1 MTVVPWWEDLEIRPE
16 ITNAAGQ
23 IEDVQMSLGAAVA
36 PPEGVPTPPYADP
49 THYGQITHPTGRLTA
64 LLADIAV
71 RLAGGPDGY
80 TKAGALTRL
89 NQGMG
94 GGKSHA
100 EIGAW
105 HLAAHPHEFLATDI
119 GQAVATA
126 AADKFGKPL
135 PDDLNSPL
143 VVVLDLDNGTPGV
156 RRDGVDGPY
165 AKTLYEKFLWR
176 LFAGNADL
184 FTQYRPH
191 WQDKATIKEALAAQ
205 GRPVLIVIDEIMDYI
220 GNGLTGAADP
230 QLASQD
236 MAFLRALLD
245 SVNDVPYVAMLVAMI
260 DPEKDRISLAA
271 DGKERQKDLH
281 ALLERNGRSATVN
294 EDTDFTA
301 ILRRRLFTAPPGDA
315 LTAATA
321 KAFDPVRKDH
331 GWSKVFA
338 ALNADWVSDWERAVA
353 RAYPFHPQLMHLAE
367 QEWAKNAGYQNVRST
382 IRVFAATVYALRQR
396 VASGGWAPLLIGPG
410 DLPLGNNEVRE
421 ALLGSGLISDISLE
435 ANYRSIIQGDITNLA
450 ESSDASGQARALDR
464 TVAVKEHWGIAN
476 PHAHERAATMIAVA
490 SLMPRG
496 AGRRGAA
503 EPEIKVASALPTITY
518 SVGDADGVISRL
530 TDINSDASMASAEAI
545 EGKGGQPRRYYL
557 NPETGAKVIYRQ
569 HRQSITNQDRDDLIA
584 STVQAMT
591 TSGPFSRTL
600 FIDADRSLA
609 SDEERR
615 DLARDTLLNAGV
627 DDARTNRLIVLDPSG
642 FSLRNGMSEATLAA
656 VQSAAGVGAQP
667 ATVTWASSAVYAVV
681 NTQRRR
687 AAREAASDYLAW
699 QRTYNSPELAANE
712 AARGT
717 ARKSMDEAHDALKR
731 NLRRAYQHILYLA
744 QHSLDSPRQIA
755 ELTLENDAETALNGT
770 TVWKELAEKGKVFHA
785 GQFTAKALL
794 TNLASG
800 DYGRPLSEL
809 RDAFYQSP
817 RLPLLP
823 RGDQDLKAA
832 IFSAVSSGDLRL
844 VGADGI
850 EKVVDTAET
859 INLSSQGLRLAK
871 PIIHEPC
878 EKCGRTD
885 CHGTCEPTT
894 PPTCAKCGKAE
905 CAGDCP
911 CPECGKT
918 TCDGTC
924 AKPPVTH
931 QMQVKFTVATAVDE
945 SNQGQM
951 TNLIES
957 LFSGLLEGKVTFVAG
972 TIQVVATSQQAQA
985 IQEAAEAM
993 GVTVSVKPTS

>member
-1 MTVVPWWEDLEIRPE
+1 MIVHWWEALEIRPE
-16 ITNAAGQ
+16 ITNASGQ

-36 PPEGVPTPPYADP
+36 PPEGIPAPTYADP
-49 THYGQITHPTGRLTA
+49 IHYGHITHPTGRLTA

-80 TKAGALTRL
+80 TKAGALIRL

-105 HLAAHPHEFLATDI
+105 HLAAHPEQFLVTDI
-119 GQAVATA
+119 GKAVASA
-126 AADKFGKPL
+126 AEDKLGKSL
-135 PDDLNSPL
+135 PSDLDNPL

-156 RRDGVDGPY
+156 RREDVDGPY
-165 AKTLYEKFLWR
+165 AKTLFEKFLWR

-184 FTQYRPH
+184 FTQFRPH
-191 WQDKATIKEALAAQ
+191 WQDKAKIKEALAAQ
-205 GRPVLIVIDEIMDYI
+205 ARPVLIVIDEIMDYI

-230 QLASQD
+230 KLASQD

-245 SVNDVPYVAMLVAMI
+245 SVNDVPFVAMLVAMI
-260 DPEKDRISLAA
+260 DPEKDRISLAD

-281 ALLERNGRSATVN
+281 SLLERNGRSATVN

-301 ILRRRLFTAPPGDA
+301 ILRRRLFTAPPSA
-315 LTAATA
+315 AVTSATA
-321 KAFDPVRKDH
+321 KAYDSVRKDH
-331 GWSKVFA
+331 GWSKVLA
-338 ALNADWVSDWERAVA
+338 SLNADWVSDWERAVA
-353 RAYPFHPQLMHLAE
+353 RSYPFHPQLMHLAE

-382 IRVFAATVYALRQR
+382 IRVFAATVYALRRR
-396 VASGGWAPLLIGPG
+396 VMSGDWAPLLIGPG
-410 DLPLGNNEVRE
+410 DLPLWNNEVRE

-450 ESSDASGQARALDR
+450 ESAEASGQARSLDKSV
-464 TVAVKEHWGIAN
+464 TVKEHWGSAN

-496 AGRRGAA
+496 AGRRGASDL
-503 EPEIKVASALPTITY
+503 EIKVASALPTITY

-584 STVQAMT
+584 TTVQAMT
-591 TSGPFSRTL
+591 SSGPFTKSV
-600 FIDADRSLA
+600 FVDADRSLP

-615 DLARDTLLNAGV
+615 DSARDTLINTGV

-656 VQSAAGVGAQP
+656 VQSASGVGAQP

-687 AAREAASDYLAW
+687 AAREAAADYLAW
-699 QRTYNSPELAANE
+699 QRTHSSPELSANE
-712 AARGT
+712 AAKRT
-717 ARKSMDEAHDALKR
+717 ARKSMDEAHEALKR

-744 QHSLDSPRQIA
+744 QHSLDSPRQVI
-755 ELTLENDAETALNGT
+755 ELTLENDAETSLNGT
-770 TVWKELAEKGKVFHA
+770 TVWKELAEKGKVFHS
-785 GQFTAKALL
+785 GKFTAKALL
-794 TNLASG
+794 VNLADA

-823 RGDQDLKAA
+823 GGDADLRAA
-832 IFSAVSSGDLRL
+832 IFAAVTSGDLRL

-859 INLSSQGLRLAK
+859 INLSSQGLRLAR
-871 PIIHEPC
+871 PLEPEPC
-878 EKCGRTD
+878 PKCGKPECD
-885 CHGTCEPTT
+885 GTCPTT
-894 PPTCAKCGKAE
+894 PVACAKCGKTD

-918 TCDGTC
+918 TCAGDCSTLPK
-924 AKPPVTH
+924 ADQV
-931 QMQVKFTVATAVDE
+931 QVKFTIAAAVDQA
-945 SNQGQM
+945 NQGQM
-951 TNLIES
+951 TSLLEA
-957 LFSGLLEGKVTFVAG
+957 LFSGFLAGDVTFVAG
-972 TIQVVATSQQAQA
+972 TVQVVTSKQQAQA
-985 IQEAAEAM
+985 IQSAAEALSA
-993 GVTVSVKPTS
+993 TVSVKPSN

>member
-1 MTVVPWWEDLEIRPE
+1 MSVIPWWQSLEIRPE
-16 ITNAAGQ
+16 ITNASGQ
-23 IEDVQMSLGAAVA
+23 IEDVQMSLGAAVT
-36 PPEGVPTPPYADP
+36 PPEGVLAPPYADVE
-49 THYGQITHPTGRLTA
+49 HYGQITHPTGRLTA

-80 TKAGALTRL
+80 TKSGALTRL

-105 HLAAHPHEFLATDI
+105 HLAAHPEQFLTTDI
-119 GQAVATA
+119 GKAVAYA
-126 AADKFGKPL
+126 AEDKLGKPL
-135 PDDLNSPL
+135 PPDLGVPL

-156 RRDGVDGPY
+156 RREDVDGPY
-165 AKTLYEKFLWR
+165 ARTLYQKFLWR
-176 LFAGNADL
+176 LFGGNSDL
-184 FTQYRPH
+184 YTRYQAH
-191 WQDKATIKEALAAQ
+191 WQDKTKIKEALAAQ
-205 GRPVLIVIDEIMDYI
+205 GRPVLVVIDEIMDYV

-260 DPEKDRISLAA
+260 DPEKDRISLSE
-271 DGKERQKDLH
+271 DGKERQRDLH
-281 ALLERNGRSATVN
+281 SLLERNGRSATVN

-301 ILRRRLFTAPPGDA
+301 ILRRRLFTDAPSLS
-315 LTAATA
+315 LTTATA
-321 KAFDPVRKDH
+321 NAYDSVRKDP

-338 ALNADWVSDWERAVA
+338 SLSADWVKDWERAVA
-353 RAYPFHPQLMHLAE
+353 RSYPFHPQLMHLAE

-396 VASGGWAPLLIGPG
+396 AKAGGWAPLLIGPG
-410 DLPLGNNEVRE
+410 DLPLWNNEVRE

-450 ESSDASGQARALDR
+450 ESTGASGQARALDR
-464 TVAVKEHWGIAN
+464 TVTSKEHWGTAN
-476 PHAHERAATMIAVA
+476 PHAHERAATTIAMA

-496 AGRRGAA
+496 AGRRGAS
-503 EPEIKVASALPTITY
+503 EPEIKIASGLPTITY

-530 TDINSDASMASAEAI
+530 TDINSESSMASAEAI
-545 EGKGGQPRRYYL
+545 EGKGGQPRRYYV

-569 HRQSITNQDRDDLIA
+569 HRQSVTNRDRDDLVA
-584 STVQAMT
+584 TTVHALT
-591 TSGPFSRTL
+591 TTGPFSKTL
-600 FIDADRSLA
+600 FVDADRALP

-627 DDARTNRLIVLDPSG
+627 DDARSNRLVVLDPSG

-656 VQSAAGVGAQP
+656 VQSSSGAGAMPV
-667 ATVTWASSAVYAVV
+667 TVTWASSAVYAVV

-687 AAREAASDYLAW
+687 AAREAAADYLAW
-699 QRTYNSPELAANE
+699 QRTHDSPELAANKSAKE
-712 AARGT
+712 A

-744 QHSLDSPRQIA
+744 QHSLDTPRQVVEI
-755 ELTLENDAETALNGT
+755 TLENDAETALNGT
-770 TVWKELAEKGKVFHA
+770 TVWKELAEKGKAFHN
-785 GQFTAKALL
+785 GQFTSKALL
-794 TNLASG
+794 TNLADS

-823 RGDQDLKAA
+823 RGEADLRTA
-832 IFSAVSSGDLRL
+832 IFAAVSAGDLRL

-850 EKVVDTAET
+850 EKVVDAPET

-871 PIIHEPC
+871 PI
-878 EKCGRTD
+878 
-885 CHGTCEPTT
+885 PTEL
-894 PPTCAKCGKAE
+894 CIKCGKDDCDGTCSTVEA
-905 CAGDCP
+905 CSKCGKTDCDGNCP

-918 TCDGTC
+918 TCAGDCST
-924 AKPPVTH
+924 PSPVEEV
-931 QMQVKFTVATAVDE
+931 QVKFTVAAAVDDT
-945 SNQGQM
+945 NRGRM
-951 TNLIES
+951 TGLVES
-957 LFSGLLEGKVTFVAG
+957 LYSGLLGGDITFVAG
-972 TIQVVATSQQAQA
+972 TIQMVTSSQQATLIKSA
-985 IQEAAEAM
+985 AAELGIA
-993 GVTVSVKPTS
+993 VSEKPTT